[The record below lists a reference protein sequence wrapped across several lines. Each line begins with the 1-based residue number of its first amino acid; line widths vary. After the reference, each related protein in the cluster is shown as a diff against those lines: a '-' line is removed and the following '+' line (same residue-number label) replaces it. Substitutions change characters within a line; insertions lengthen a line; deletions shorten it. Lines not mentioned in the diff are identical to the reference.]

1 MNINNLDI
9 CDYVFLKKTLKISYK
24 KFGGKE
30 KKRTFAIPNEKR
42 VVEKARSSYKD

>member
-1 MNINNLDI
+1 M
-9 CDYVFLKKTLKISYK
+9 LKIFHK

-30 KKRTFAIPNEKR
+30 KKRTFALPFERR